1 MEELSNPYNE
11 KNIEIKEQNIKEIL
25 NTYGIYHSINDM
37 ELWKRAFVNS
47 SYVKQPFLNYVQL
60 PYNCIELKQFSN
72 ERLEFI
78 GDGILENITKYYLYK
93 RFPDADEGFMTEK
106 KINLV
111 RNEHI
116 GKLAYKMGLHK
127 WLLISKQSE
136 EKKNRNNYKKLGCLF
151 ESFLGALF
159 LDVNEYDNNG
169 YKTCQI
175 FLESI
180 FSLLV
185 DWSEI
190 LENDDNYKNIFQ
202 VKIQKEFKCTPLYKI
217 LHQDEELKYTMGVFL
232 SLNESESI
240 DDFVDFESIGS
251 FEKIKDNQHK
261 AIHFGTG
268 IHKIKKKA
276 EQMACLEAL
285 KKIDKYK

>member
-136 EKKNRNNYKKLGCLF
+136 EKKNRNNDR
-151 ESFLGALF
+151 A
-159 LDVNEYDNNG
+159 
-169 YKTCQI
+169 
-175 FLESI
+175 
-180 FSLLV
+180 
-185 DWSEI
+185 
-190 LENDDNYKNIFQ
+190 
-202 VKIQKEFKCTPLYKI
+202 
-217 LHQDEELKYTMGVFL
+217 
-232 SLNESESI
+232 
-240 DDFVDFESIGS
+240 
-251 FEKIKDNQHK
+251 
-261 AIHFGTG
+261 
-268 IHKIKKKA
+268 
-276 EQMACLEAL
+276 
-285 KKIDKYK
+285 